1 MTDKNL
7 QNLEDWE
14 QLPFLSKVL
23 ATAPSVIYIFNR
35 KTQSNEYVNRSLGQ
49 SLGYSAEDVQ
59 AMGDALLPTIIHPD
73 DLEKVE
79 PHFEV
84 LSTLPDGEVAQL
96 EYRVRHKNGDWVWLL
111 AYETVFQRDETGEVI
126 RHLGV
131 ATDIT
136 VQKNAEQAAL
146 EERRIADAAGEEL
159 RSFAYSMSH
168 DMKGPSNTLSLLLAE
183 LKEQHG
189 ASMDQDANDLMDLSL
204 QSVDRMQNLVEDVLT
219 YTRVL
224 VQSVKAERVDLR
236 KVVDGLLIDLK
247 TDIENADAK
256 VVVERLPLVNGSEIQ
271 IRILLLHLIGNA
283 LKYRKTDVKPVVII
297 RSSKHDDDMVHVHV
311 IDNGIGIAPRY
322 HHKIFDIFQRLHGS
336 GEYPGTGL
344 GLAICKRIV
353 LNLGGSLTIDSEAG
367 EGAAFTFSI
376 RC

>member
-1 MTDKNL
+1 MTEHNHQKPD
-7 QNLEDWE
+7 DWE
-14 QLPFLSKVL
+14 QQALLSKVL
-23 ATAPSVIYIFNR
+23 ATAPSIIYIYNR
-35 KTQSNEYVNRSLGQ
+35 VTHSNEYVNRSLGQ

-73 DLEKVE
+73 DLPKVE

-96 EYRVRHKNGDWVWLL
+96 EYRVRHKDGDWVWLL
-111 AYETVFQRDETGEVI
+111 AHETVFQRDEAGDVI

-136 VQKNAEQAAL
+136 VQKNAEQLAR

-159 RSFAYSMSH
+159 RNFAYSMSH
-168 DMKGPSNTLSLLLAE
+168 DMKAPTNTLRLLLAE
-183 LKEQHG
+183 LKEQHVT
-189 ASMDQDANDLMDLSL
+189 SMDQDANDLMDLSL
-204 QSVDRMQNLVEDVLT
+204 KSVNRLQTLVEDVLT
-219 YTRVL
+219 YTRVII
-224 VQSVKAERVDLR
+224 QNIKTETVDLK

-247 TDIENADAK
+247 ADIEKADAK
-256 VVVERLPLVNGSEIQ
+256 VVVERLPIVRGSEVQ
-271 IRILLLHLIGNA
+271 LRILLLNLIGNA

-297 RSSKHDDDMVHVHV
+297 RSSQHDEGMVYVHV

-322 HHKIFDIFQRLHGS
+322 HEKIFTVFQRLHGND
-336 GEYPGTGL
+336 EYPGTGL

-353 LNLGGSLTIDSEAG
+353 LNLGGSSDNRFRSW
-367 EGAAFTFSI
+367 
-376 RC
+376 

>member
-1 MTDKNL
+1 MTEHNHQKPD
-7 QNLEDWE
+7 DWE
-14 QLPFLSKVL
+14 QQALLSKVL
-23 ATAPSVIYIFNR
+23 ATAPSIIYIYNR
-35 KTQSNEYVNRSLGQ
+35 VTHSNEYVNRSLGQ

-73 DLEKVE
+73 DLPKVE

-96 EYRVRHKNGDWVWLL
+96 EYRVRHKDGDWVWLL
-111 AYETVFQRDETGEVI
+111 AHETVFQRDEAGDVI

-136 VQKNAEQAAL
+136 VQKNAEQLAR

-159 RSFAYSMSH
+159 RNFAYSMSH
-168 DMKGPSNTLSLLLAE
+168 DMKAPSNTLRLLLAE

-189 ASMDQDANDLMDLSL
+189 TSMDQDANDLMDLSL
-204 QSVDRMQNLVEDVLT
+204 KSVNRLQTLVEDVLT
-219 YTRVL
+219 YTRV
-224 VQSVKAERVDLR
+224 VIQNIKTETVDLK

-247 TDIENADAK
+247 ADIEKADAK
-256 VVVERLPLVNGSEIQ
+256 VVVEKLPIVRGSEVQ
-271 IRILLLHLIGNA
+271 LRILLLNLIGNA
-283 LKYRKTDVKPVVII
+283 LKYRKADVKPVVII
-297 RSSKHDDDMVHVHV
+297 RSSKHDAGMVYVHV

-322 HHKIFDIFQRLHGS
+322 HEKIFTIFQRLHGND
-336 GEYPGTGL
+336 EYPGTGL

-353 LNLGGSLTIDSEAG
+353 LNLGGALTIDSEAG

-376 RC
+376 RS